1 MRVESWIHRVDEWV
15 WGWTLLLLLL
25 LVGVVFSIRTGFI
38 QGRLGR
44 ALRYMVQREQGGVG
58 ETSSFGALCTALSA
72 SLGTGNIVGV
82 ATAITVGGPGALL
95 WMLVAAVLGM
105 ATQYAEGVLAVR
117 YRQRVDGCYLGG
129 PFYYIEHGLGPGF
142 RWLAVL
148 FSLFGL
154 LAGLFGVGT
163 VVQANSM
170 TEALSDFFD
179 PLGMAVVFRFG
190 GRTFTWPMV
199 LGGAVVSIL
208 AAVVLGGGA
217 RRITALSQVLV
228 PVMAGVFF
236 VFSVSILVTHAARL
250 PAAVSLMCRCAL
262 APGAALG
269 GAAGYTL
276 KETMRLGISR
286 GVFSNEAGLGTTP
299 IAAAA
304 ARTHQPVRQGLVS
317 MTGTFI
323 DTVVLCTLTGL
334 TILVTGAW
342 EYADLEGAAVT
353 AYAWQEGIPWLPP
366 RVTAFLL
373 MVCLVFF
380 AFTSMVGWSYYA
392 ERCALYLVPRRWTP
406 VVFRVAY
413 VMAIAV
419 GPYVYFSAAWELA
432 DIFNALMAFPNLL
445 ALLLLTPQVG
455 EETARFFGRLETKK
469 GKVQKAVDYFDGMDY
484 NGKRKGKEVR
494 KRWRNRQRFCGARGQ
509 KST

>member
-1 MRVESWIHRVDEWV
+1 
-15 WGWTLLLLLL
+15 
-25 LVGVVFSIRTGFI
+25 
-38 QGRLGR
+38 
-44 ALRYMVQREQGGVG
+44 MVQREQGGVG

-236 VFSVSILVTHAARL
+236 VFSEFIPVS
-250 PAAVSLMCRCAL
+250 
-262 APGAALG
+262 
-269 GAAGYTL
+269 
-276 KETMRLGISR
+276 
-286 GVFSNEAGLGTTP
+286 
-299 IAAAA
+299 
-304 ARTHQPVRQGLVS
+304 
-317 MTGTFI
+317 
-323 DTVVLCTLTGL
+323 
-334 TILVTGAW
+334 
-342 EYADLEGAAVT
+342 YA
-353 AYAWQEGIPWLPP
+353 
-366 RVTAFLL
+366 F
-373 MVCLVFF
+373 VFF
-380 AFTSMVGWSYYA
+380 AYSIISSFLPLGTRSTNVSTFSL
-392 ERCALYLVPRRWTP
+392 RYL
-406 VVFRVAY
+406 
-413 VMAIAV
+413 
-419 GPYVYFSAAWELA
+419 S
-432 DIFNALMAFPNLL
+432 
-445 ALLLLTPQVG
+445 
-455 EETARFFGRLETKK
+455 LE
-469 GKVQKAVDYFDGMDY
+469 
-484 NGKRKGKEVR
+484 
-494 KRWRNRQRFCGARGQ
+494 
-509 KST
+509 S